1 MMLSRTSAP
10 ASRRRTISNQRDGA
24 FAFPVAP
31 PFSLSQI
38 DDGRTV
44 GALQMFDHQ
53 RQLAAFSRDGDTS
66 WVDAVDRTGDTLR
79 LRLRRL
85 CGLDRVL
92 RSLVDGNGFQTSR
105 LH

>member
-38 DDGRTV
+38 DDGRAV

-53 RQLAAFSRDGDTS
+53 RQLAAVSRGGRPGRFGGFMDK
-66 WVDAVDRTGDTLR
+66 LR
-79 LRLRRL
+79 LFVSYSLKHADLARTFK
-85 CGLDRVL
+85 
-92 RSLVDGNGFQTSR
+92 RSLEMIADSAE
-105 LH
+105 